1 MYHLF
6 LIIASFII
14 LSSEISL
21 SLVAVQ
27 GFQTTSHQQSNIA
40 KKIPCWDTK
49 NKATSRSSSSSSCLY
64 SSQQQSI
71 ETPAKGFGKVHKKPT
86 TTTTTTT
93 SHSPQSIDPMTMK
106 AEDVKRLL
114 LDLLPSM
121 TGTPEEFRLVE
132 TYVNALEEKY
142 VPPQT
147 LDFLNLAMAGEWQFL
162 FTTNQLGRPSPF
174 LRMTELV
181 QNVQVDGLNG
191 MVVNQAIW
199 NLAQQDDEVIS
210 PTSLTFDVHGI
221 FQSKISYNIN
231 QGARMT
237 MKEDHDLTIQLGK
250 GSKVPKDPQGL
261 MGLIHRAM
269 PTEMF
274 DSSNLAMDTTYLDT
288 DIRIVR
294 FTGSR
299 HEGVRNI
306 FMRKGVMEI
315 NPKL

>member
-1 MYHLF
+1 M
-6 LIIASFII
+6 
-14 LSSEISL
+14 SL
-21 SLVAVQ
+21 SLIAVQ
-27 GFQTTSHQQSNIA
+27 GFQTTSHQRLHIA
-40 KKIPCWDTK
+40 KKIPWDT
-49 NKATSRSSSSSSCLY
+49 NKATSPSSSSCLY

-71 ETPAKGFGKVHKKPT
+71 ETPAKGFGKVHKTPT
-86 TTTTTTT
+86 KTTT
-93 SHSPQSIDPMTMK
+93 SHSPPTMDPMTMK

-142 VPPQT
+142 APPQT

-199 NLAQQDDEVIS
+199 NLAQQDDEQQEEYGGGGMP
-210 PTSLTFDVHGI
+210 PTSLAFDVHGI

-237 MKEDHDLTIQLGK
+237 MKMDHDLTIQLGK